1 MYIFGLTTLGDS
13 AATLI
18 KDGEIVAA
26 AEEERFSRRKHH
38 SGFPYNAM
46 QYCLDEAGIGI
57 ADVAHIGL
65 YWKPWVLRHKAL
77 QALKSAVISRDM
89 FKARVDRGVTQVGES
104 YLGMLRHPR
113 RIRERFGDSDFKF
126 HFLEHHLC
134 HAASAFFV
142 SGFDQSAIMTWD
154 GTGEDTTTLFAHGED
169 RSIRPLKRIK
179 LPHSL
184 GQFYSAVTN
193 YLGFD
198 MFKGDEWKLM
208 GLAAYGKPEYYDFF
222 AKRVLSINGNHDFRV
237 DIRVLDHHLAK
248 HYQFSETFTR
258 ALGPPRAEGEEL
270 VEKHWNIAASAQKV
284 LEDTALYLLSGLYE
298 KTRSENLCMAGGVA
312 FNSVMNGRIMTET
325 PFKRFF
331 IQPAAGDA
339 GCSLG
344 AALLVWHSRLNQP
357 RKFRMEHAYYG
368 PGFSS
373 EDCAA
378 ALRAAGLQFHT
389 LPDEQ
394 MLPRVAAM
402 LADGAIVGWF
412 QGRMEF
418 GPRALGNRSF
428 LADPRRSDMRELL
441 NKKVKL
447 REWFRPLAPSMLAE
461 AADKLFGRSH
471 YDPFMI
477 TVLNVIEEKRA
488 NIPAVVHVD
497 GTARPQTVTR
507 DINPRYWQLIREF
520 EKLSGVPLLLNTS
533 FNVQEPIV
541 LSPEDAIKT
550 FSRASFDALVLENHL
565 VVRKEQTAL
574 QSTDYTDLLIQSA

>member
-1 MYIFGLTTLGDS
+1 MYIVGLTTLGDS
-13 AATLI
+13 AATIL

-38 SGFPYNAM
+38 SGFPYQAL
-46 QYCLDEAGIGI
+46 QYCLDEAGIKI
-57 ADVAHIGL
+57 SDVAHIGL

-77 QALKSAVISRDM
+77 QALKSGLISPAM
-89 FKARVDRGVTQVGES
+89 FKARVDRGVTQVSDS

-113 RIRERFGDSDFKF
+113 RIREHFGDSDFKF

-142 SGFDQSAIMTWD
+142 SGFDRAAIMTWD
-154 GTGEDTTTLFAHGED
+154 GTGEDTTTLFSRGED
-169 RSIRPLKRIK
+169 RRIQPLKRIK

-198 MFKGDEWKLM
+198 MFEGDEWKVM

-222 AKRVLSINGNHDFRV
+222 AKRVISINGNHDFRV

-248 HYQFSETFTR
+248 RYHFSEVLER
-258 ALGPPRAEGEEL
+258 ELGPARTKGEEL
-270 VEKHWNIAASAQKV
+270 AERHWNIAASAQKV
-284 LEDTALYLLSGLYE
+284 LEETALHLLKGLFE
-298 KTRSENLCMAGGVA
+298 QTGDENLCMAGGVA

-344 AALLVWHSRLNQP
+344 AALMVWHSLLQQP
-357 RKFRMEHAYYG
+357 RNFRMQHAYYG
-368 PGFSS
+368 PSFSS
-373 EDCAA
+373 EQCAL
-378 ALRAAGLQFHT
+378 ALSNAGLKFRT

-394 MLPRVAAM
+394 MLPTVAKM

-447 REWFRPLAPSMLAE
+447 REWFRPLAPSMLDE
-461 AADKLFGRSH
+461 AAAELFGH
-471 YDPFMI
+471 PHFDPFMI
-477 TVLNVIEEKRA
+477 TVLNVLEEKRA
-488 NIPAVVHVD
+488 EIPAVVHID
-497 GTARPQTVTR
+497 GTARPQTVSR
-507 DINPRYWQLIREF
+507 QVNPRYWNLIKEF
-520 EKLSGVPLLLNTS
+520 EKVTGVPLLLNTS

-550 FSRASFDALVLENHL
+550 FNRASFDALVLENHL
-565 VVRKEQTAL
+565 VIR
-574 QSTDYTDLLIQSA
+574 D

>member
-1 MYIFGLTTLGDS
+1 MYILGLTTLGDS
-13 AATLI
+13 AASLI

-57 ADVAHIGL
+57 AEVAHIGL
-65 YWKPWVLRHKAL
+65 YWKPWVLRHKAM

-89 FKARVDRGVTQVGES
+89 FKARVDRGVAQVGES

-113 RIRERFGDSDFKF
+113 RIREHFGASNFKF
-126 HFLEHHLC
+126 HFLEHHQC

-142 SGFDQSAIMTWD
+142 SGFDQAAIMTWD
-154 GTGEDTTTLFAHGED
+154 GTGEDTTTLFSYGDD
-169 RSIRPLKRIK
+169 RNIRLLKRIK

-198 MFKGDEWKLM
+198 MFEGDEWKVM

-222 AKRVLSINGNHDFRV
+222 ARRVLSVNGNHDFKL

-248 HYQFSETFTR
+248 YYQFSDALQKE
-258 ALGPPRAEGEEL
+258 LGPAQAKGDEL
-270 VEKHWNIAASAQKV
+270 DPTDWDSAASAQKV

-298 KTRSENLCMAGGVA
+298 QTRSENLCMAGGVA

-373 EDCAA
+373 EECAA
-378 ALRAAGLQFHT
+378 ALRAAGLKFET

-394 MLPRVAAM
+394 LLPKVAAL
-402 LADGAIVGWF
+402 LAGGAIVGWF

-461 AADKLFGRSH
+461 AAESLFGHSH

-488 NIPAVVHVD
+488 DIPAVVHVH
-497 GTARPQTVTR
+497 GTARPQTVPRQT
-507 DINPRYWQLIREF
+507 NPRYWQLIQEF
-520 EKLSGVPLLLNTS
+520 EKLTGAPLLLNTS

-541 LSPEDAIKT
+541 LSPADAINT
-550 FSRASFDALVLENHL
+550 FSRASFDALVLENNL
-565 VVRKEQTAL
+565 VLRTENP
-574 QSTDYTDLLIQSA
+574 STDNFRQSV

>member
-1 MYIFGLTTLGDS
+1 MYIVGLTTLGDS
-13 AATLI
+13 AATII

-38 SGFPYNAM
+38 SGFPYHAM
-46 QYCLDEAGIGI
+46 QYCLDQAGITI

-65 YWKPWVLRHKAL
+65 YWKPWVLRHKAM

-89 FKARVDRGVTQVGES
+89 FKARVDRGVAQVGES

-113 RIRERFGDSDFKF
+113 RIREHFGNSDFKF
-126 HFLEHHLC
+126 HFLEHHQC

-154 GTGEDTTTLFAHGED
+154 GTGEDTTTLFCRGND
-169 RSIRPLKRIK
+169 RSIQPFKRIK

-198 MFKGDEWKLM
+198 MFEGDEWKVM
-208 GLAAYGKPEYYDFF
+208 GLAAYGKPEHYDFF
-222 AKRVLSINGNHDFRV
+222 AKRVLSVNGNHDFRL

-248 HYQFSETFTR
+248 YYQFSETLTKE
-258 ALGPPRAEGEEL
+258 LGPARGKGEEL
-270 VEKHWNIAASAQKV
+270 TEKHWNVAASAQKV
-284 LEDTALYLLSGLYE
+284 LEDTALHLLSGLYE
-298 KTRSENLCMAGGVA
+298 HTGSENLCMAGGVA

-344 AALLVWHSRLNQP
+344 AALLVWHSRLGRP

-368 PGFSS
+368 PGFTS
-373 EDCAA
+373 EKCAA
-378 ALRAAGLQFHT
+378 ALRAAELKFHT
-389 LPDEQ
+389 LPDEE
-394 MLPRVAAM
+394 MLPRVAEL
-402 LADGAIVGWF
+402 LANGAIVGWF

-447 REWFRPLAPSMLAE
+447 REWFRPLAPSMLEE
-461 AADKLFGRSH
+461 AAEGLFGHPH

-477 TVLNVIEEKRA
+477 TVLNVLDEKRA
-488 NIPAVVHVD
+488 DIPAVVHVD
-497 GTARPQTVTR
+497 GTARPQTVSR
-507 DINPRYWQLIREF
+507 HINPRYWQLISEF
-520 EKLSGVPLLLNTS
+520 EKLTGVPLLLNTS
-533 FNVQEPIV
+533 FNIQEPIV
-541 LSPEDAIKT
+541 LSPQDAINT
-550 FSRASFDALVLENHL
+550 FSRASFDVLVLENHL
-565 VVRKEQTAL
+565 VIRKEQTNP
-574 QSTDYTDLLIQSA
+574 STDYTDN

>member
-1 MYIFGLTTLGDS
+1 MYIVGLTTLGDS

-18 KDGEIVAA
+18 KNGEIVAA

-38 SGFPYNAM
+38 SGFPYQAM
-46 QYCLDEAGIGI
+46 QYCLDEAGIKI
-57 ADVAHIGL
+57 SDVAHIGL
-65 YWKPWVLRHKAL
+65 YWKPWVLRHKAM
-77 QALKSAVISRDM
+77 QALKAAVISRDM
-89 FKARVDRGVTQVGES
+89 FKARVDRGVSQVGES

-113 RIRERFGDSDFKF
+113 RIREHFGNSDFKF
-126 HFLEHHLC
+126 HFLEHHQC

-142 SGFDQSAIMTWD
+142 SGFDQAAIMTWD
-154 GTGEDTTTLFAHGED
+154 GTGEDTTTLFSRGED
-169 RSIRPLKRIK
+169 RTIRPLKRIK

-198 MFKGDEWKLM
+198 MFEGDEWKVM

-222 AKRVLSINGNHDFRV
+222 AKRVLSVNGHHDFKL

-248 HYQFSETFTR
+248 YYQFSEELQS
-258 ALGPPRAEGEEL
+258 ALGPARAKGEEL
-270 VEKHWNIAASAQKV
+270 SQKHWDIAASAQRV
-284 LEDTALYLLSGLYE
+284 LEDTALHLLSGLHE
-298 KTRSENLCMAGGVA
+298 QTGAENLCMAGGVA

-344 AALLVWHSRLNQP
+344 AALLVWHSRLRQP
-357 RKFRMEHAYYG
+357 RQFRMEHAYYG

-373 EDCAA
+373 EECAA
-378 ALRAAGLQFHT
+378 ALRASGLKFQT
-389 LPDEQ
+389 LPDEVL
-394 MLPRVAAM
+394 LPKVAAL

-447 REWFRPLAPSMLAE
+447 REWFRPLAPSMLEE
-461 AADKLFGRSH
+461 AAEPLFGHPH

-477 TVLNVIEEKRA
+477 TVLNVVEEKRA
-488 NIPAVVHVD
+488 GLPAVVHVD
-497 GTARPQTVTR
+497 GTARPQTVSR
-507 DINPRYWQLIREF
+507 HVNPRYWQLIHEF
-520 EKLSGVPLLLNTS
+520 EKLTGVPLLLNTS

-541 LSPEDAIKT
+541 LSPADAINT
-550 FSRASFDALVLENHL
+550 FSRASFDALVLENNL
-565 VVRKEQTAL
+565 VERKCQ
-574 QSTDYTDLLIQSA
+574 

>member
-1 MYIFGLTTLGDS
+1 MYIVGLTTLGDS

-18 KDGEIVAA
+18 KNGEIVAA

-38 SGFPYNAM
+38 SGFPYQAM
-46 QYCLDEAGIGI
+46 QFCLDQAGIKI

-65 YWKPWVLRHKAL
+65 YWKPWVLRHKAM
-77 QALKSAVISRDM
+77 QALKAAVISRDM
-89 FKARVDRGVTQVGES
+89 FKARVDRGVSQVGES
-104 YLGMLRHPR
+104 YLGMLKHPR
-113 RIRERFGDSDFKF
+113 RIREHFGNSDFKF
-126 HFLEHHLC
+126 HFLEHHQC

-142 SGFDQSAIMTWD
+142 SGFDQAAIMTWD
-154 GTGEDTTTLFAHGED
+154 GTGEDTTTLFSRGED
-169 RSIRPLKRIK
+169 RTIRPLKRIK

-198 MFKGDEWKLM
+198 MFEGDEWKVM

-222 AKRVLSINGNHDFRV
+222 AKRVLSVNGHHDFKL

-248 HYQFSETFTR
+248 YYQFSEALTNE
-258 ALGPPRAEGEEL
+258 LGPSRAKGEEL
-270 VEKHWNIAASAQKV
+270 TQKHWDIAASAQKV
-284 LEDTALYLLSGLYE
+284 LEDTALHLLSGLHE
-298 KTRSENLCMAGGVA
+298 QTGSENLCMAGGVA

-344 AALLVWHSRLNQP
+344 AALLVWHSRLKQP
-357 RKFRMEHAYYG
+357 RQFRMEHAYYG

-373 EDCAA
+373 EECAA
-378 ALRAAGLQFHT
+378 ALRASGLKFQT

-394 MLPRVAAM
+394 LLPKVAAL

-447 REWFRPLAPSMLAE
+447 REWFRPLAPSMLEE
-461 AADKLFGRSH
+461 AAEPLFGHPH

-477 TVLNVIEEKRA
+477 TVLNVVEEKRVA
-488 NIPAVVHVD
+488 IPAVVHVD
-497 GTARPQTVTR
+497 GTARPQTVSR
-507 DINPRYWQLIREF
+507 HVNPRYWQLIHEF
-520 EKLSGVPLLLNTS
+520 EKLTGVPLLLNTS

-541 LSPEDAIKT
+541 LSPADAINT
-550 FSRASFDALVLENHL
+550 FSRASFDALVLENNL
-565 VVRKEQTAL
+565 VVRKEQT
-574 QSTDYTDLLIQSA
+574 T

>member
-1 MYIFGLTTLGDS
+1 MYILGLTTLGDS
-13 AATLI
+13 AASLI

-46 QYCLDEAGIGI
+46 QYCLDEAGIKI

-65 YWKPWVLRHKAL
+65 YWKPWVLRHKAM

-89 FKARVDRGVTQVGES
+89 FKARVDRGVSQVGES

-113 RIRERFGDSDFKF
+113 RIREHFGASDFKF
-126 HFLEHHLC
+126 HFLEHHQC

-142 SGFDQSAIMTWD
+142 SGFDQAAIMTWD
-154 GTGEDTTTLFAHGED
+154 GTGEDTTTLFSRGDD
-169 RSIRPLKRIK
+169 RNIHLLKRIK

-198 MFKGDEWKLM
+198 MFEGDEWKVM

-222 AKRVLSINGNHDFRV
+222 AKRVLSVNGNHDFKL

-248 HYQFSETFTR
+248 YYQFSDEIQKE
-258 ALGPPRAEGEEL
+258 LGTPRAKGEEL
-270 VEKHWNIAASAQKV
+270 VQKHWDIAASAQKV
-284 LEDTALYLLSGLYE
+284 LEDTALHLLSGLHE
-298 KTRSENLCMAGGVA
+298 QTGSENLCMAGGVA

-357 RKFRMEHAYYG
+357 RKFRMQHAYYG

-373 EDCAA
+373 EECAA
-378 ALRAAGLQFHT
+378 ALRASGLKFET

-394 MLPRVAAM
+394 LLPKVAEL
-402 LADGAIVGWF
+402 LANGAIIGWF

-461 AADKLFGRSH
+461 AADDLFGHPH

-488 NIPAVVHVD
+488 DIPAVVHVD
-497 GTARPQTVTR
+497 GTARPQTVTQQT
-507 DINPRYWQLIREF
+507 NPRYWRLIQEF
-520 EKLSGVPLLLNTS
+520 EKLTGVPLLLNTS

-541 LSPEDAIKT
+541 LSPADAINT
-550 FSRASFDALVLENHL
+550 FSRASFDALVLENNL
-565 VVRKEQTAL
+565 VLRKDQPV
-574 QSTDYTDLLIQSA
+574 

>member
-1 MYIFGLTTLGDS
+1 MYIIGLTTLGDS
-13 AATLI
+13 AATLL

-46 QYCLDEAGIGI
+46 QYCLDEAGITI

-65 YWKPWVLRHKAL
+65 YWKPWVLRHKAM
-77 QALKSAVISRDM
+77 QALKSAVISTDM
-89 FKARVDRGVTQVGES
+89 FKARVDRGVAQVGES
-104 YLGMLRHPR
+104 YLGMLRHPH
-113 RIRERFGDSDFKF
+113 RIREHFGESNFKF
-126 HFLEHHLC
+126 HFLEHHQC

-142 SGFDQSAIMTWD
+142 SGFDRAAIMTWD
-154 GTGEDTTTLFAHGED
+154 GTGEDTTTLFSFGND
-169 RSIRPLKRIK
+169 RKINPLKRIK

-198 MFKGDEWKLM
+198 MFEGDEWKVM

-222 AKRVLSINGNHDFRV
+222 SKRVISTNGNHDFRV
-237 DIRVLDHHLAK
+237 DISVLDHHLAK
-248 HYQFSETFTR
+248 HYQFSEALTK
-258 ALGPPRAEGEEL
+258 ALGPARMPGEEL
-270 VEKHWNIAASAQKV
+270 EQKHSNIAASAQRV
-284 LEDTALYLLSGLYE
+284 LEDTALYLLEGLYE
-298 KTRSENLCMAGGVA
+298 QTKTENLCMAGGVA
-312 FNSVMNGRIMTET
+312 FNSVMNGRIMTES
-325 PFKRFF
+325 PFKQFF

-344 AALLVWHSRLNQP
+344 AALLLWHSRLNQP

-368 PGFSS
+368 PSFSS
-373 EDCAA
+373 EDCAE
-378 ALRAAGLQFHT
+378 ALRSSGLRFQT

-394 MLPRVAAM
+394 MLPLVAAK

-447 REWFRPLAPSMLAE
+447 REWFRPLAPSMLEE
-461 AADKLFGRSH
+461 AASQLFGHSH

-477 TVLNVIEEKRA
+477 TVLNVLEEKRG

-497 GTARPQTVTR
+497 GTARPQTVR
-507 DINPRYWQLIREF
+507 RQINPRYWELIREF
-520 EKLSGVPLLLNTS
+520 EKLTGVPLLLNTS
-533 FNVQEPIV
+533 FNIQEPIV
-541 LSPEDAIKT
+541 LSPQDAIKT
-550 FSRASFDALVLENHL
+550 FSRASFDVLVLENHI
-565 VVRKEQTAL
+565 VFRNEQDMIAKG
-574 QSTDYTDLLIQSA
+574 